1 MLGGGAIYAYN
12 NLKKTAE
19 EGEAAEVATNADG
32 NIKVADVDDNLP
44 FKEAFDSARAQ
55 AGAGGCFR
63 WHGGIYSTYTED
75 EWNGMSNAEKNA
87 YSQAIRP
94 EVRADELV
102 AERMAGQE
110 HASEESTNSQHAD
123 NEENPTPNH
132 HDANM
137 HQASWQPNGSA
148 TAYNQPQTANDDIHV
163 VGQDNIG
170 GHQTLFIDAD
180 SDGKADVALIDVDN
194 SGTVSDPDVVV
205 ASDGSYA
212 TIGQLGMAEGNQSD
226 VMATETSPSTDDG
239 TVRVVSQGYLQGH
252 QAVGLDVTGN
262 GDADVALIDVDDSH
276 SLNSPDVAVD
286 LQTGES
292 ATVAEIV
299 GEQESPLPSDRYYNT
314 EEQVDTIADPNL
326 PEASMDDK
334 PIETQDTEFDDGT
347 SLDGSG
353 MISI

>member
-1 MLGGGAIYAYN
+1 METGCYAYDN
-12 NLKKTAE
+12 MQGKANEDATAKP
-19 EGEAAEVATNADG
+19 ATDVDG
-32 NIKVADVDDNLP
+32 NIKVAKVDDDLP
-44 FKEAFDSARAQ
+44 FQEAFDSARSQ
-55 AGAGGCFR
+55 VGAGGCFR
-63 WHGGIYSTYTED
+63 WHNGIYSTYTED
-75 EWNGMSNAEKNA
+75 EWNGMSSEAKNT
-87 YSQAIRP
+87 YSQAVRP
-94 EVRADELV
+94 EIRADELV
-102 AERMAGQE
+102 AERMAGKGATATQHSVE
-110 HASEESTNSQHAD
+110 PQLTN
-123 NEENPTPNH
+123 NENNIIPNH
-132 HDANM
+132 NDTTD
-137 HQASWQPNGSA
+137 HQASWQSNGIGTSS
-148 TAYNQPQTANDDIHV
+148 NQPQMSNDDIHV
-163 VGQDNIG
+163 VGQDQVQ
-170 GHQTLFIDAD
+170 GHQTLFIDTD

-299 GEQESPLPSDRYYNT
+299 GEQESPSPSDRYYNT